1 MWLSKWGT
9 QSHETYHV
17 IDCVPLSLEFL
28 DNMLHTQLLSY
39 CVIGYNL
46 LKQPVPVSLMGA
58 AIRIHFVSILIF
70 QGIFSFVWWNVPMLQ
85 ALIPVLHLLL
95 PRAYFSASNG
105 SGDELSSYLKVK
117 TVVAIG
123 KKFVQLEWVPIGG
136 TRFFHLPPVPQVI
149 YTFPLFVYQVI
160 TSCKLQSFFNI
171 LLILPLQS
179 YNEVLHCFVTIGIV
193 YPEDTFTYLL
203 HVMEPFFLSPA
214 WMHYLHKP

>member
-1 MWLSKWGT
+1 
-9 QSHETYHV
+9 
-17 IDCVPLSLEFL
+17 
-28 DNMLHTQLLSY
+28 MLHTQLLSY

>member
-1 MWLSKWGT
+1 
-9 QSHETYHV
+9 V

-105 SGDELSSYLKVK
+105 SGDELSSYLK
-117 TVVAIG
+117 
-123 KKFVQLEWVPIGG
+123 
-136 TRFFHLPPVPQVI
+136 
-149 YTFPLFVYQVI
+149 
-160 TSCKLQSFFNI
+160 
-171 LLILPLQS
+171 S

-203 HVMEPFFLSPA
+203 HRLGMREDSIRLGAFSVVKHLLTRLSAA
-214 WMHYLHKP
+214 WNLRKAELAEAVRDQLQEKDLKTRKAVAEVHLCNCMNIWGSLIDCI

>member
-1 MWLSKWGT
+1 
-9 QSHETYHV
+9 V

>member
-1 MWLSKWGT
+1 
-9 QSHETYHV
+9 
-17 IDCVPLSLEFL
+17 
-28 DNMLHTQLLSY
+28 
-39 CVIGYNL
+39 
-46 LKQPVPVSLMGA
+46 
-58 AIRIHFVSILIF
+58 
-70 QGIFSFVWWNVPMLQ
+70 VWWNVPMLQ

-123 KKFVQLEWVPIGG
+123 KKLVQLEWVPIGG
-136 TRFFHLPPVPQVI
+136 TRFFHLLPVPQVI
-149 YTFPLFVYQVI
+149 CTFPLFVYQVI
-160 TSCKLQSFFNI
+160 ISCKLRSFFYI
-171 LLILPLQS
+171 LLILLLQS

-214 WMHYLHKP
+214 CMHYLPEP

>member
-1 MWLSKWGT
+1 M
-9 QSHETYHV
+9 